1 MANSLEIKIYD
12 YMDDPISFILDND
25 QIEEFDRFIV
35 EVNGSRVCITRED
48 WHKIVSFVNDN
59 F

>member
-1 MANSLEIKIYD
+1 MANYLELIICD
-12 YMDDPISFILDND
+12 YGEDKLSIIIDKKQTESEDSFNINS
-25 QIEEFDRFIV
+25 V
-35 EVNGSRVCITRED
+35 EITRED